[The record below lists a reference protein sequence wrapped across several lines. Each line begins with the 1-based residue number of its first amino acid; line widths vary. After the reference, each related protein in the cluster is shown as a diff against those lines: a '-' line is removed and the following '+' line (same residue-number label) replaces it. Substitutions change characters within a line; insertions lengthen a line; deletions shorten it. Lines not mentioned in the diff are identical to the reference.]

1 MPLNHQP
8 RKTPMTPFLHT
19 ITEPGQ
25 ATDVGCD
32 PGLAIPTP
40 KTVQNHPFRA
50 VYEALIGNDPQSMT
64 GCSASCGAVF
74 SYALNNKGKIRRGVN
89 LGSAEHAAALA
100 GAALWRA
107 ENPSLGKGG
116 PGRGQGRKA
125 ADGQTD
131 FARMSVNVRP
141 DQHEEFKKLGGSLW
155 LRAQIDAQR
164 KDIAKA

>member
-1 MPLNHQP
+1 
-8 RKTPMTPFLHT
+8 MTLSLHA
-19 ITEPGQ
+19 ISEPGQ
-25 ATDVGCD
+25 SFDVGCA

-50 VYEALIGNDPQSMT
+50 VYDAFVCNGLKAVAGF
-64 GCSASCGAVF
+64 GASCGDVF
-74 SYALNNKGKIRRGVN
+74 SHALSNKGKVLRGVK

-107 ENPSLGKGG
+107 RNPSPGKGG

-131 FARMSVNVRP
+131 FVRMSVNVRP

-155 LRAQIDAQR
+155 LRAQIDTRR
-164 KDIAKA
+164 KDIAKN